1 MRRLR
6 EIYTVNTTASAI
18 PACSRVPAL
27 RLAFPHLLLL
37 AACTTVPGETMSS
50 GGMQRDVRERVL
62 ALAKQEA
69 PQCRTQSIAN
79 TEMLEVHPDGKTAEE
94 LWTVEQ
100 CGRRLD
106 YVVSFPPRR
115 PTGTSLGFS
124 VRPER

>member
-1 MRRLR
+1 MGS
-6 EIYTVNTTASAI
+6 NPTASAI
-18 PACSRVPAL
+18 AAGSPVSAVLLALQFLVLSACSS
-27 RLAFPHLLLL
+27 
-37 AACTTVPGETMSS
+37 VPGETMSS

-62 ALAKQEA
+62 ELAKKGD
-69 PQCRTQSIAN
+69 PQCRRHSVVN
-79 TEMLEVHPDGKTAEE
+79 TEMLEVHADGRSAEE

-100 CGRRLD
+100 CGSRVK